1 MFSDD
6 SCDRDCDR
14 PGVDV
19 TSTKGI
25 LIEAEGVV
33 KCFRHCQEC
42 RLVMLSSGSCE
53 NLDSSLSK
61 GSTGAA
67 NRLI

>member
-14 PGVDV
+14 QGVDV

-42 RLVMLSSGSCE
+42 RLDHAKFWQL
-53 NLDSSLSK
+53 
-61 GSTGAA
+61 
-67 NRLI
+67 